1 MYWQDR
7 MSKAQDNLTKKSVE
21 QTEKQIKK
29 YYQKTMEDV
38 ITSFEKT
45 YNHILLSVKAGREP
59 TPADLYKL
67 DTYWKMQAQLKN
79 ELQKLGDKQVAEL
92 SKRFIT
98 QYEDIYKSIALEG
111 ESFFYTI
118 DKKQV
123 AEMINQ
129 VWAADGVSWSQRVW
143 NNTSKLQQELNDGLI
158 SCLVAGKKTSELK
171 KVLQERFNVSY
182 SRADSLVRT
191 EMAHIQTQAA
201 QKRYLDAGITEIQVW
216 ASPDE
221 RRCEICGKLHKMK
234 YPAGGKMPIPA
245 HPRCRCTIL
254 PVVE

>member
-7 MSKAQDNLTKKSVE
+7 MQKAQDNLTKKSIK
-21 QTEKQIKK
+21 QTEKQILK
-29 YYQKTMEDV
+29 YYQIAMDDV
-38 ITSFEKT
+38 IDSFEKT
-45 YNHILLSVKAGREP
+45 YNHILASVEAGREP

-67 DTYWKMQAQLKN
+67 DTYWQMQGQLKK
-79 ELQKLGDKQVAEL
+79 ELQLLGDKQVTEL
-92 SKRFIT
+92 SKRFIM
-98 QYEDIYKSIALEG
+98 QFEDIYKSIALDS
-111 ESFFYTI
+111 ESFFNAL
-118 DKKQV
+118 DHDQV
-123 AEMINQ
+123 KEMVNQ

-143 NNTSKLQQELNDGLI
+143 TNTSKLQQELNDGLI
-158 SCLVAGKKTSELK
+158 SCLLTGKKSSELK

-182 SRADSLVRT
+182 TRADTLVRT

-201 QKRYLDAGITEIQVW
+201 KQRYIDAGITEVQVW

-221 RRCEICGKLHKMK
+221 RRCEICGKLHKMR

-245 HPRCRCTIL
+245 HPRCRCVIL

>member
-171 KVLQERFNVSY
+171 KVLQERFNVS
-182 SRADSLVRT
+182 
-191 EMAHIQTQAA
+191 
-201 QKRYLDAGITEIQVW
+201 
-216 ASPDE
+216 
-221 RRCEICGKLHKMK
+221 
-234 YPAGGKMPIPA
+234 
-245 HPRCRCTIL
+245 
-254 PVVE
+254 

>member
-7 MSKAQDNLTKKSVE
+7 MSKAQDNLTKKSIK

-29 YYQKTMEDV
+29 YYETAMEEV
-38 ITSFEKT
+38 ISSFEKT
-45 YNHILLSVKAGREP
+45 YAHILLSIEAGRKP

-67 DTYWKMQAQLKN
+67 DTYWQMQAQLKI
-79 ELQKLGDKQVAEL
+79 ELQKLGDKQVEEL
-92 SKRFIT
+92 TKRFIQ
-98 QYEDIYKSIALEG
+98 QYEDIYTSIALKG
-111 ESFFYTI
+111 ESFFNTI

-123 AEMINQ
+123 QEMIMQ

-143 NNTSKLQQELNDGLI
+143 TNTSKLQQELNEGLI
-158 SCLVAGKKTSELK
+158 NCLVAGKKTSELK
-171 KVLQERFNVSY
+171 EILQNRFNVSY
-182 SRADSLVRT
+182 TRADTLVRT

-201 QKRYLDAGITEIQVW
+201 KNRYLDAGITEVEVW

-221 RRCEICGKLHKMK
+221 RRCEVCGKLHKMR

-254 PVVE
+254 PVIE

>member
-7 MSKAQDNLTKKSVE
+7 MQKAQDNLTEKSVK

-29 YYQKTMEDV
+29 YYQKSMEQV
-38 ITSFEKT
+38 IASFEKT
-45 YNHILLSVKAGREP
+45 YTHILLSVEAGREP

-67 DTYWKMQAQLKN
+67 DTYWQMQTQLKE

-92 SKRFIT
+92 SKRFIS

-123 AEMINQ
+123 QEMINQ

-143 NNTSKLQQELNDGLI
+143 TNTSKLQQELNDGLI
-158 SCLVAGKKTSELK
+158 SCLVTGKKTSELK

-182 SRADSLVRT
+182 TRADTLVRT

-201 QKRYLDAGITEIQVW
+201 QKRYLDAGITEVQVW

-221 RRCEICGKLHKMK
+221 RRCEVCGKLHKMK

-254 PVVE
+254 PVI